1 MLSKSKIRK
10 IVFLFLV
17 FLYAVQ
23 LVQAGEQTTLSPDSG
38 HSNQVQINEALENG
52 NVYLNAGVYEVDG
65 PIYIGSDRILTG
77 DKDAIIRVWS
87 GSSQWFTG
95 LKGVIT
101 CRGSVDNVEISGFQ
115 IDGNIGNLP
124 SSYADSRSDTDHD
137 CEKLII
143 LHGYSNRFAINISII
158 NMKLYNSFSD
168 GIYILFAEGVTVRD
182 NFISNAQHEGF
193 YLSCVNYGVVYGNKI
208 AGICSDC
215 GRLDNCQ
222 NCHVSYNYFFSYNGE
237 SYGQYKGGQAGLQ
250 IANAGS
256 SHGYDASNK
265 PQKTDN
271 IEVYNNIFAD
281 PGRQA
286 IWLHNYDGNVFVH
299 DNSFIN
305 ADVLETMGIPIG
317 DISYENQPSVELSEE
332 VFSSIF
338 DILDMEFT
346 DSGRTEQTADDIPL
360 QVTENTSGIIAGGV
374 KIVGVKDRIVIDN
387 VSYIPDDQAVLVQTK
402 VIQNPDLSQWT
413 GTIKK
418 IDKDVSVK
426 IKNGTAYAALK
437 VKTSWYTQK
446 KDSITGKSTKSKLKT
461 STATFTDTY
470 SPVPEILTRPSEK
483 KGYINEYRSKS
494 NPNTRIY
501 VDPDGLQKIVYEYG
515 SNTSTHTFLV
525 GEKKADEAGIL
536 YTKYTRVNSWDGNIS
551 TFDDSIIIY
560 GDFDPSKL
568 KVTCYTPYE
577 NFTVTDFEHSIYS
590 MEKNTWISP
599 QMAFIL
605 KLLLMLFCGY
615 KLMRVIIPP

>member
-65 PIYIGSDRILTG
+65 PIYIGSDRVLTG
-77 DKDAIIRVWS
+77 DKNAIIRVWS
-87 GSSQWFTG
+87 GSSKYFVG
-95 LKGVIT
+95 LKGVIS
-101 CRGSVDNVEISGFQ
+101 CRGVVQNVEISNIQ
-115 IDGNIGNLP
+115 LDGNIGNLP
-124 SSYADSRSDTDHD
+124 SGYANSRSDTDHD
-137 CEKLII
+137 CQKMII
-143 LHGYSNRFAINISII
+143 LHGYSNQFAKNIKIHDL
-158 NMKLYNSFSD
+158 KLYNSFSD
-168 GIYILFAEGVTVRD
+168 GCYILFAESVQVYN
-182 NFISNAQHEGF
+182 NFISNCQHEGF
-193 YLSCVNYGVVYGNKI
+193 YLSCVNQGLIYNNKI
-208 AGICSDC
+208 AGICSDA

-222 NCHVSYNYFFSYNGE
+222 YCKVYDNYFFSYNGE

-402 VIQNPDLSQWT
+402 VIQDPDLSQWT

-426 IKNGTAYAALK
+426 IKNGTAYAILK

-446 KDSITGKSTKSKLKT
+446 KDSITGKSKKSKLKT

-599 QMAFIL
+599 QTAFIL
-605 KLLLMLFCGY
+605 KLFLMLFCGY